1 MAAFLVTC
9 LLVHKA
15 VSIWNP
21 TLVITV
27 CFLVQAIGIILL
39 GPSHILSK
47 FIPEN
52 LTMIIIGL
60 ILIGLAGSFTS
71 IGAYTEMYEP
81 YVERYPTCD

>member
-15 VSIWNP
+15 LTKWNP
-21 TLVITV
+21 TVVVTL
-27 CFLVQAIGIILL
+27 CFVVQAIGTLLL
-39 GPSHILSK
+39 GPSHILGK
-47 FIPEN
+47 FMPDN
-52 LTMIIIGL
+52 LTMIISGL

-81 YVERYPTCD
+81 YV